1 MAWIKLET
9 SVSRHRK
16 FLAAGP
22 AASWLW
28 VCGLAYCQE
37 GLTDGFIPFQ
47 AVKHLGVRGPNSL
60 ITKLVRAGLWEQCEG
75 GWRVHDY
82 LSHHKPASEVL
93 GLKQERRVNGAKGGV
108 VSGEKRRYTDQ
119 IPPVA
124 KQSAEANAKQVASTD
139 AKQTANPVQISTAT
153 RSETDTDTEPLD
165 VALQRFQ
172 RAYPASRRK
181 GGRLIEEAFMSAVH
195 KAGSVAPLM
204 AALSNHV
211 ASEQW
216 SNPKLIPG
224 MDTWLTEERWRQM
237 LPPAGAVAASM
248 ANTKTAGNVP
258 AFKRF
263 IERHGRAV
271 NE

>member
-1 MAWIKLET
+1 MHVRL
-9 SVSRHRK
+9 
-16 FLAAGP
+16 P
-22 AASWLW
+22 A
-28 VCGLAYCQE
+28 E
-37 GLTDGFIPFQ
+37 
-47 AVKHLGVRGPNSL
+47 
-60 ITKLVRAGLWEQCEG
+60 
-75 GWRVHDY
+75 
-82 LSHHKPASEVL
+82 
-93 GLKQERRVNGAKGGV
+93 
-108 VSGEKRRYTDQ
+108 
-119 IPPVA
+119 
-124 KQSAEANAKQVASTD
+124 
-139 AKQTANPVQISTAT
+139 
-153 RSETDTDTEPLD
+153 LD

-237 LPPAGAVAASM
+237 LPPAGAAASSM